1 MSNFEIFN
9 EINKV
14 LDERKI
20 SNNESSYVKKMLDG
34 GVEKIAQKVGEEAS
48 ELIIEA
54 MKNDPQGMIYESAD
68 LLFHLLLLLKK
79 QEITFNAVLDE
90 LDRRRK
96 S

>member
-14 LDERKI
+14 LDERNI

-54 MKNDPQGMIYESAD
+54 IKNDPQGMIYESAD

-79 QEITFNAVLDE
+79 QGISFNAVLDE
-90 LDRRRK
+90 LEKRRK